1 MDKTL
6 LGPGAGD
13 LEASDVDH
21 MQYSVAVATEHETHR
36 RVVFSGFAWPEGDV
50 EDQTREVLDFL
61 ERALADVG
69 GDLDDVVLMRWFV
82 VDDHLSRETQA
93 RINDVRS
100 EYFDAPHY
108 PASTM
113 VGVSSLLDDGMVFE
127 LEVEA
132 TVPHDDWTTTAFVGE
147 ESEEVSGETVAEML
161 DGDADAEPPADAD
174 E

>member
-13 LEASDVDH
+13 LEAGDADH
-21 MQYSVAVATEHETHR
+21 LQYSIAVATEHESHR

-50 EDQTREVLDFL
+50 ETQTREVLDFL

-82 VDDHLSRETQA
+82 LDEHLSRETQA
-93 RINDVRS
+93 SINDVRS

-113 VGVSSLLDDGMVFE
+113 VGVSSLLEDGMVFE

-132 TVPHDDWTTTAFVGE
+132 EVPDEDWTTTAFVGE
-147 ESEEVSGETVAEML
+147 ESEEVSGGTVAEML
-161 DGDADAEPPADAD
+161 GGDETEPPAGGD